1 MPDNRS
7 VRMHISVPADVR
19 DFILARARERGV
31 GVSAVVAESVR
42 NTMLAERQARLD
54 EALAL
59 DSDANLAFARQ
70 VSVISARIPGQ

>member
-59 DSDANLAFARQ
+59 DADDNLAFARQ
-70 VSVISARIPGQ
+70 VSVISARIFGQ